1 MKIGSLVFIRVGDF
15 KNTVGL
21 IVSEQNPDLPINHI
35 IKFYT
40 VLTGDRQLYFLAS
53 ELEEV
58 DENWRSSRNL

>member
-1 MKIGSLVFIRVGDF
+1 MKVGSLVLITVGDF

-21 IVSEQNPDLPINHI
+21 VVCEQDPHLPINHI
-35 IKFYT
+35 MKFYT
-40 VLTGDRQLYFLAS
+40 VLTNDRQVDFLAS